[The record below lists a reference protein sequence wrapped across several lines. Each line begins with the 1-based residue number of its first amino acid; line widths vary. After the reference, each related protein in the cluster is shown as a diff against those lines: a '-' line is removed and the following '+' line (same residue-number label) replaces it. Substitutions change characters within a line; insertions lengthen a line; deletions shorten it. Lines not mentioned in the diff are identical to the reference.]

1 MDQIITWDHDLFL
14 FLNGLGSNDWDGFWL
29 TVTDRFTFV
38 PLYALLLFLIY
49 RKMGW
54 SVLLRV
60 VVVAAAMILIT
71 DQVTNLFKYGFERL
85 RPCREPLVMDQMR
98 MVADHCGLYGF
109 FSAHASNTMATA
121 VLIGLLLRSHF
132 KWLLSSLVLWSVM
145 VAYSRIYVGVHYP
158 IDVLC
163 GLLFGAISGWTFYKV
178 LDKWTGR
185 LYK

>member
-60 VVVAAAMILIT
+60 IVVAAAMILIT

-85 RPCREPLVMDQMR
+85 RPCR
-98 MVADHCGLYGF
+98 
-109 FSAHASNTMATA
+109 
-121 VLIGLLLRSHF
+121 
-132 KWLLSSLVLWSVM
+132 
-145 VAYSRIYVGVHYP
+145 
-158 IDVLC
+158 
-163 GLLFGAISGWTFYKV
+163 
-178 LDKWTGR
+178 
-185 LYK
+185 